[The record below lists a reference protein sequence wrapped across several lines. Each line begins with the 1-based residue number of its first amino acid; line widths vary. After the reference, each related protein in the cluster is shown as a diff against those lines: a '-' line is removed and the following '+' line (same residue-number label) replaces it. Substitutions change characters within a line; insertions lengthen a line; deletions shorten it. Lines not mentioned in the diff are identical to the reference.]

1 MCCTDKPVF
10 GCMSVSAEV
19 VEQHRPKE
27 LTAGLL
33 AAGGGAQHV
42 EGYTFFKPDVFK
54 VPDQLCCMLE

>member
-54 VPDQLCCMLE
+54 LHA